1 MLVKLEAQ
9 WVVGFVDGEGCF
21 HVGISSVG
29 SDKVQVLPEFVITQH
44 ARDVKVLEAIKTYF
58 GCGVVRF
65 NNRTRNV
72 MCYRV
77 RQLEHLVNI
86 IIPFFDKH
94 QLKTIKKIDFLKFK
108 KVVFCVQKGKHL
120 TAEGLIEIK
129 NIRAEEFKIES
140 NLILEE

>member
-9 WVVGFVDGEGCF
+9 WVVGFVDGKGCF

-29 SDKVQVLPEFVITQH
+29 LDKVQVLPEFVITQH
-44 ARDVKVLEAIKTYF
+44 ARDIKVLEAIKTYF

-65 NNRTRNV
+65 NNRTHNV

-77 RQLEHLVNI
+77 RKLEHLVNI

-94 QLKTIKKIDFLKFK
+94 QLKTTKKIDFLKFK
-108 KVVFCVQKGKHL
+108 KVVLCVQKGKHL
-120 TAEGLIEIK
+120 TAAGLIEIK

-140 NLILEE
+140 NLILKE